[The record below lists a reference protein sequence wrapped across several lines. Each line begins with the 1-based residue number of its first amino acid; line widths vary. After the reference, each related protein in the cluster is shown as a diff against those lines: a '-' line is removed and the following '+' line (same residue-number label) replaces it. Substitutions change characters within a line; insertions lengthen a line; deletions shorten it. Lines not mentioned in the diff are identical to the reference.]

1 MTDISTLEALGFTKE
16 EVFQRVVDTI
26 VRDLTKRSHED
37 EDGERW
43 YGESE
48 FAEGIRKAAMD
59 RIDVMVAKT
68 AAEHVTPRIDA
79 ILAAL
84 TFQKTNGW
92 GEPKTEPMTLKEFL
106 VERAAAYMTEE
117 VDSNGQSRRESSSSM
132 WNKRSNRATHMVDRY
147 LQHTIDTEM
156 KKAFGDLNSQV
167 AKGLNA
173 AVQDSLR
180 GVLAGLKVTTAIR

>member
-1 MTDISTLEALGFTKE
+1 MTDISTLEALGFSKE

-26 VRDLTKRSHED
+26 VRDLTKCSHED

-48 FAEGIRKAAMD
+48 FSEGVRKAALAH
-59 RIDVMVAKT
+59 IDAAVART
-68 AAEHVTPRIDA
+68 ASEHVEPRIGE
-79 ILAAL
+79 ILTNL

-106 VERAAAYMTEE
+106 VERASAYMTED
-117 VDSNGQSRRESSSSM
+117 VDSDGKTRAESSSSF
-132 WNKRSNRATHMVDRY
+132 WNKKGTRAAYMVDKY
-147 LQHTIDTEM
+147 LHYHIDTEM
-156 KKAFGDLNSQV
+156 KKAFNDLNTQV

-173 AVQDSLR
+173 SVQESLR
-180 GVLAGLKVTTAIR
+180 GILAGLKVHTAIR